1 VKPTRKGLLGAVAVV
16 VLGLIAV
23 LLWGGQ
29 GEEVDVAEAS
39 RDTLSVTIPAEG
51 TTRARDR
58 YTVAAPIS
66 GRLTR
71 VELRAGDEVEEGQ
84 VIARLYPAPED
95 PRVVATARAEVD
107 AADARYVDAEA
118 RLREAEIQAEQAR
131 REAERR
137 RPLLELGAITRESL
151 EQVEL
156 AARVAEERQESAL
169 ATLRAAEAARVGAR
183 ARLLGAE
190 PSDTDVRPVDV
201 HAPVAGRVER
211 IPDESERVVLAGEPI
226 VALAGVAGLEVVM
239 DILSED
245 AVRVRH
251 GDEVVLTG
259 WGGEGT
265 LRGVVRTVT
274 LVGYTK
280 VSALGVE
287 EQRVDV
293 IADLGAA
300 PPTLGTGYR
309 VSGEI
314 VVWRGDDVLSVPT
327 SALFRSGD
335 TWQVF
340 VVEDRRAHRRE
351 VVIGRRNETMAEI
364 VEGLEEGNLV
374 ILFPPEAVDD
384 GVAVVPQGLIQ

>member
-1 VKPTRKGLLGAVAVV
+1 LLGAVAVV

>member
-1 VKPTRKGLLGAVAVV
+1 MKPTRKGLLGAVAVV

>member
-1 VKPTRKGLLGAVAVV
+1 LLGAVAVV

-29 GEEVDVAEAS
+29 GVEVDVAEAS

>member
-1 VKPTRKGLLGAVAVV
+1 MKPTRKGLFGVAAVAV
-16 VLGLIAV
+16 LGVTA
-23 LLWGGQ
+23 LLRWGGQ
-29 GEEVDVAEAS
+29 GVAVDVAEAG

-51 TTRARDR
+51 ITRARDR

-71 VELRAGDEVEEGQ
+71 IDLRTGDKVEQGQ
-84 VIARLYPAPED
+84 VIARLYPAPQD
-95 PRVVATARAEVD
+95 PRAVATARAEID
-107 AADARYVDAEA
+107 AAEARYVDAEA
-118 RLREAEIQAEQAR
+118 RLREAEIQTEQAR

-190 PSDTDVRPVDV
+190 LSDTDARPIDV

-211 IPDESERVVLAGEPI
+211 VPDESERVVLAGEPI
-226 VALAGVAGLEVVM
+226 AVLAGVGGLEVVM

-245 AVRVRH
+245 AVRVRA
-251 GDEVVLTG
+251 GDDVVLTG
-259 WGGEGT
+259 WGGEGR
-265 LRGVVRTVT
+265 LHAVVRTVT

-293 IADLGAA
+293 IADLADA

-327 SALFRSGD
+327 SALFRAGD
-335 TWQVF
+335 AWRAF
-340 VVEDRRAHRRE
+340 VVEEGRAHSRD
-351 VVIGRRNETMAEI
+351 VLIGQRNEAMAEI
-364 VEGLEEGNLV
+364 VEGLAEGDLV
-374 ILFPPEAVDD
+374 ILFPPEDVDD
-384 GVAVVPQGLIQ
+384 GMAVRATATGA

>member
-1 VKPTRKGLLGAVAVV
+1 MKPTRKGLLGAVAVV

-251 GDEVVLTG
+251 GDQVVLTG

>member
-1 VKPTRKGLLGAVAVV
+1 VV

-384 GVAVVPQGLIQ
+384 GVAIAPQGLIQ